1 MGPLTGIRVIEVAS
15 VLNGPVTGY
24 MLGDL
29 GAEVIKIE
37 SPVTGDPS
45 RGYQT
50 LFDVVMTM
58 PGGGSLLFESANR
71 NKKSILLDLKNE
83 AGKTI
88 FQRLIEKSDVFITNF
103 NNKVIRK
110 LGIDYET
117 LCQYNGQ
124 IIYASTTTFG
134 SEGPLS
140 ERRGYDMV
148 AQAVSG
154 AMWLFGDRDSPEPS
168 VAVGSIFDQIGASM
182 LAYGILAALIAR
194 ERTGIGQKV
203 ESSLLAGAIHLQAQN
218 INTFLWRGRGMA
230 RFSRKRCRNPLT
242 NYYQC
247 ADGKWILLSEP
258 QSARYWHDFCVAL
271 DRQELENDPRY
282 NTAETR
288 TQNYAEFIALL
299 DRIFITKPR
308 DEWLKIF
315 SQYDFVYSPVY
326 DYAEMANEPQV
337 QENQYLI
344 EMEHPA
350 MGRVKSVGFPVQFS
364 RTPASVRSAA
374 PEFGA
379 NTEEVLLEI
388 GGYSWDEITRLRE
401 QGAFG

>member
-1 MGPLTGIRVIEVAS
+1 MSPLTGIRVIEAAS

-29 GAEVIKIE
+29 GAEIIKIE

-58 PGGGSLLFESANR
+58 PDGGSLLFESANR
-71 NKKSILLDLKNE
+71 NKKSVLLDLKNE
-83 AGKTI
+83 AGKGV
-88 FQRLIEKSDVFITNF
+88 FRRLIERSDVFITNF
-103 NNKVIRK
+103 GNKVVHK
-110 LGIDYET
+110 LEIDYET
-117 LCQYNGQ
+117 LCQYNSRL
-124 IIYASTTTFG
+124 IYGSTTTFG
-134 SEGPLS
+134 SKGDMS

-168 VAVGSIFDQIGASM
+168 VAVGSIFDQIAASM
-182 LAYGILAALIAR
+182 LAYGILAALLAR

-218 INTFLWRGRGMA
+218 INAFLWRGRGMA

-247 ADGKWILLSEP
+247 GDGKWILLSEP

-271 DRQELENDPRY
+271 GAPELENDQRY
-282 NTAETR
+282 NTAEAR

-299 DRIFITKPR
+299 DRVFITKPL

-315 SQYDFVYSPVY
+315 EEYDFVYSPVY
-326 DYAEMANEPQV
+326 DYADVANEPQV
-337 QENQYLI
+337 QENEYLT
-344 EMEHPA
+344 EMDHPA
-350 MGRVKSVGFPVQFS
+350 MGRVKTVGFPVQFS
-364 RTPASVRSAA
+364 KTPASVRSAA
-374 PEFGA
+374 PGFGA
-379 NTEEVLLEI
+379 HTEEVLLET
-388 GGYSWDEITRLRE
+388 GGYSWEDITRLRE